1 MTPSLRGQGEGTLG
15 VGGETVALPRPE
27 HQAVSSNRCR
37 RVPNRVHRSLTRA
50 HDSIFVVCRT
60 WKDAPKRLPAE
71 EAARHRKRSWG
82 QTIALR
88 SARLP
93 KSGVRR
99 LGSKTNG
106 KPAGRAFASHEEDVV
121 DSRSGTR
128 ACPRPA
134 DPGRPLEGLTVR
146 GGLRTGSRV
155 GARDTK
161 PRNGKACQRCP
172 RRRRLSSNEEQTARP
187 LRGSDRFSSQ
197 AATLARAPKL
207 PE

>member
-1 MTPSLRGQGEGTLG
+1 M
-15 VGGETVALPRPE
+15 
-27 HQAVSSNRCR
+27 
-37 RVPNRVHRSLTRA
+37 HRSLTRA

-60 WKDAPKRLPAE
+60 RKDAPKRLPAE

-82 QTIALR
+82 QTIAPR

-134 DPGRPLEGLTVR
+134 DPGRPLEGPTVR

-172 RRRRLSSNEEQTARP
+172 GRRRLSSNEEQTARP
-187 LRGSDRFSSQ
+187 LRGRTDFPLMPWRWSGLQSCRSEKRWH
-197 AATLARAPKL
+197 LPPCGRANVPPGGRKRRRT
-207 PE
+207 